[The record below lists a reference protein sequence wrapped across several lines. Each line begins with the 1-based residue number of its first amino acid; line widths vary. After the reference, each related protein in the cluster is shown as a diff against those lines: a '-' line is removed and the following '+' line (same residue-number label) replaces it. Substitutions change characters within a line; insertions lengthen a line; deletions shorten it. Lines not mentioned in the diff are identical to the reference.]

1 MLNNL
6 NSPKIHF
13 VKKGDRFYNS
23 RDNHFYKSIVHA
35 NYERDLAKLKKA
47 MTSHPVLKECE
58 IYTITENDLF
68 NEYSAQTTDV
78 VLSGSYFANK
88 LEHLDSKLPT
98 ISQVSKNMHKRAVGV
113 VNELKPLT
121 SHYKD
126 FLKKEEDRTD
136 YVLGH
141 YEEFMRNMC
150 DIQIYEMEEFNKVFK
165 AFRTSKKSILGIA
178 NKTIK

>member
-1 MLNNL
+1 MTDLKA

-13 VKKGDRFYNS
+13 VKKDGRFYNS

-35 NYERDLAKLKKA
+35 NYEKDLPKLKQA
-47 MTSHPVLKECE
+47 MNLHPILRECE
-58 IYTITENDLF
+58 VHTITEIELF

-126 FLKKEEDRTD
+126 FLNKEEDRTD
-136 YVLGH
+136 LVLGH
-141 YEEFMRNMC
+141 YEEFL
-150 DIQIYEMEEFNKVFK
+150 V
-165 AFRTSKKSILGIA
+165 
-178 NKTIK
+178 